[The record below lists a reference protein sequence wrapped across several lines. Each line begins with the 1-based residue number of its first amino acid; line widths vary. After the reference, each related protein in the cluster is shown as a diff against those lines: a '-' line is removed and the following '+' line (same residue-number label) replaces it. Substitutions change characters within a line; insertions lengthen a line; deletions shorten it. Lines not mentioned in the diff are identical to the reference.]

1 MSFLGIC
8 FISEKKK
15 SAMYLVFAG
24 NDVAENQ
31 AQKNTENYFLL
42 LTFFKMENKELYI
55 VCAKSFI
62 LYSHYTT

>member
-1 MSFLGIC
+1 
-8 FISEKKK
+8 
-15 SAMYLVFAG
+15 MYLVFAG

-42 LTFFKMENKELYI
+42 LTFFKMENKELCI

-62 LYSHYTT
+62 LYSYYTT